1 MQKQVFDI
9 DYPKVFDVELGAEM
23 VHVSVH
29 KIRSAKVF
37 HIVFDSQK
45 ADLNITIAM
54 KDDGG
59 KFWTSLPEGRQEEAE
74 LAGEA
79 IGAYIREYRRMQL
92 CAITTLK
99 KSATPSLFD

>member
-1 MQKQVFDI
+1 MEKQKFDSY
-9 DYPKVFDVELGAEM
+9 DPKVFDVALNREV

-29 KIRSAKVF
+29 KIKSAKVF
-37 HIVFDSQK
+37 HLVFDSGK
-45 ADLNITIAM
+45 PDLNLTIAT
-54 KDDGG
+54 KDDGD

-74 LAGEA
+74 LAGDA
-79 IGAYIREYRRMQL
+79 IGAYLREYRRIQA